1 MYAGLVVVMILGVVL
16 TYGLQWLQRK
26 LMPWARG

>member
-1 MYAGLVVVMILGVVL
+1 VVMILGVVL